1 LLNNLRLTETK
12 IIFLLIPKK
21 NGANKN
27 INLRGGFRSAGDNT
41 NIHIGLQNLLSSENN
56 SAGSK
61 IVTIGQSIVSNGSEN
76 KYKIG
81 VSADFEYNARGSKIV
96 KVEGVLSS
104 VGNGNEFTFGL

>member
-1 LLNNLRLTETK
+1 LRLTEST

-56 SAGSK
+56 AAG
-61 IVTIGQSIVSNGSEN
+61 
-76 KYKIG
+76 
-81 VSADFEYNARGSKIV
+81 
-96 KVEGVLSS
+96 
-104 VGNGNEFTFGL
+104 